1 MPPDQVVPCDRGFS
15 VKRIDLANLLAS
27 STNISMF
34 AEKLVTRTRGL
45 GQHALAEL
53 PGDRSVAT
61 FVTSLAYVS
70 DTAQWL
76 GLPATAAACESC
88 HGLIK
93 NWRQGER
100 ILVSRDRGEQL
111 ATNCYQIATALGDEL
126 AGHHTYV
133 VAPAERDLID
143 SGVSLFG
150 QDVVQ
155 HFPDTRQDIS
165 AGAQCRAYELWTASV
180 MHMMRVAEVGVGA
193 LADHLS
199 VKRGT
204 TWGGTIANINDA
216 LKDATRMK
224 GDPQLRAW
232 ASETGSY
239 LNFVKDAFRNPA
251 MHPERSFSS
260 EEAKMIYDNTRAFM
274 RILTQRLTA

>member
-1 MPPDQVVPCDRGFS
+1 MPPDQAVPLDRGFS

-34 AEKLVTRTRGL
+34 TEKLVTRTRGL

-76 GLPATAAACESC
+76 GLPATAAACERC
-88 HGLIK
+88 HDLIK

-111 ATNCYQIATALGDEL
+111 TTNCYQIATALGDEL
-126 AGHHTYV
+126 ARHHTYV
-133 VAPAERDLID
+133 VAPAEGDLID

-150 QDVVQ
+150 LDVV
-155 HFPDTRQDIS
+155 
-165 AGAQCRAYELWTASV
+165 
-180 MHMMRVAEVGVGA
+180 
-193 LADHLS
+193 LS
-199 VKRGT
+199 S
-204 TWGGTIANINDA
+204 
-216 LKDATRMK
+216 
-224 GDPQLRAW
+224 P
-232 ASETGSY
+232 
-239 LNFVKDAFRNPA
+239 
-251 MHPERSFSS
+251 
-260 EEAKMIYDNTRAFM
+260 
-274 RILTQRLTA
+274 